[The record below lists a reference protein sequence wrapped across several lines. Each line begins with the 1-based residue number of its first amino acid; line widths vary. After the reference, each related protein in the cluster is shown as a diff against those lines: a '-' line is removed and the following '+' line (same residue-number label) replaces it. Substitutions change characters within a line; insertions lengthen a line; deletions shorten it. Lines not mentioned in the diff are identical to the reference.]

1 MRAGPSRAQL
11 ATMAPK
17 KKNTTAEG
25 EAPEIQP
32 TAGRVAKRAK
42 ATLQEA
48 EGAKETSAEG
58 EAPEIRPAAKQVAK
72 RLRAKVKPKEAKDTE
87 ERAKAAPQAK
97 EKGHNV
103 VDMLRKAAQ
112 LEKPSSSSAAEKP
125 ASSSA
130 AEAENPTDIAEAEAI
145 PGIAQL
151 TDRKVA
157 SESKSQVVLRLVGKS
172 LSQRLRDIAS
182 VLHVQVSGGGR

>member
-1 MRAGPSRAQL
+1 M
-11 ATMAPK
+11 
-17 KKNTTAEG
+17 
-25 EAPEIQP
+25 
-32 TAGRVAKRAK
+32 
-42 ATLQEA
+42 
-48 EGAKETSAEG
+48 
-58 EAPEIRPAAKQVAK
+58 
-72 RLRAKVKPKEAKDTE
+72 
-87 ERAKAAPQAK
+87 
-97 EKGHNV
+97 

-182 VLHVQVSGGGR
+182 VLHVQVSGGGRGIGIGVAHGVLWGELFWGGVRRGSKDEARPSGAARVRGGVAVAAGCRGGGGASSGRRVGGGVRWRGAGVGRRVEGDGRGGVGGWWW